1 MRLLAFDPGTRVMG
15 WAAMESDGRSVSLLS
30 FGTHRPK
37 DLAGI
42 ARKVESLVRR
52 HRPREVVVE
61 RAFLAKNPRTFERLV
76 EARAAIQIGAAR
88 TGRPVR
94 HYAPAEVKREVARF
108 GRASKE
114 QIQRSVRDLFRLRRT
129 PPTDAADAI
138 ALGLCHIS
146 RNR

>member
-1 MRLLAFDPGTRVMG
+1 LRLLAFDPGTRVMG
-15 WAAMESDGRSVSLLS
+15 WAALRADGRTVALEA

-37 DLAGI
+37 DLADI

-52 HRPREVVVE
+52 HRPTEVIVE

-76 EARAAIQIGAAR
+76 EARAAIQIGAR
-88 TGRPVR
+88 RPVR
-94 HYAPAEVKREVARF
+94 NYTPAEVKREIARF
-108 GRASKE
+108 GRASKA
-114 QIQRSVRDLFRLRRT
+114 QIQRSVRDLFGLRRE
-129 PPTDAADAI
+129 PPADAADAI